1 MFQKSP
7 NKWHWVRAAGCTF
20 NWHTQAL
27 QLNEQCKWGWTQ
39 RAALCQ
45 TLWDN
50 CHRCSPAAC
59 TLIDPHLCFKHT
71 DAEAGG
77 CYKANSSLS
86 DFARPCCLRVDVGHV
101 RPLVPR
107 LATSPPGETMCDADR
122 LQYRQPS
129 TWHLHKTQA
138 NSYNARRRLSIRS
151 HSSGHTDTAQTQ
163 RYG

>member
-1 MFQKSP
+1 MGLDTKG
-7 NKWHWVRAAGCTF
+7 RAVPDPMG
-20 NWHTQAL
+20 QLPSL
-27 QLNEQCKWGWTQ
+27 QS
-39 RAALCQ
+39 
-45 TLWDN
+45 
-50 CHRCSPAAC
+50 CSVHA
-59 TLIDPHLCFKHT
+59 DPHLCFKHT